1 MLASLQ
7 MKTLPHLP
15 LAVMTLA
22 VDFSAIVPIGPIRSG
37 MRAIAPVT
45 GGRCTGERL
54 NASVRPG
61 QDWFVGQADGL
72 AIDVRLTLDSDD
84 GATLYLSYTGAMRT
98 TPEVMTRFRKG
109 ELLAKEDYRL
119 TIVARFECGDPRYA
133 WLNDAL
139 VIGVGEQTLQGPVY
153 HLFEVAA

>member
-1 MLASLQ
+1 

-22 VDFSAIVPIGPIRSG
+22 VDFSAIVPIGPTRSG

-61 QDWFVGQADGL
+61 QDWFIGQADGL
-72 AIDVRLTLDSDD
+72 AIDVRLTLDTDD
-84 GATLYLSYTGAMRT
+84 GATLYLSYTGAMRAA
-98 TPEVMTRFRKG
+98 PEVMARFRKG

-119 TIVARFECGDPRYA
+119 TIVARIESGDPRYA

-153 HLFEVAA
+153 HLFEIAA